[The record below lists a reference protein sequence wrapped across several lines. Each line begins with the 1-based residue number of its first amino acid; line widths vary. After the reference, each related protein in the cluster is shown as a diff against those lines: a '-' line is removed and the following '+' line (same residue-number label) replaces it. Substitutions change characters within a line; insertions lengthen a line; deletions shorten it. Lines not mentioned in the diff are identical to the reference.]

1 MAFKMKGHTLPG
13 PNQRSPIKQDDDVPR
28 KKIVAPMEGAENTY
42 DRKKDPTLKKEK
54 VKRSKEQEKKRI
66 AEEKETDRLIRE
78 DNYEMFLDKQRK
90 DNLRSDAIQ
99 RKQDEK
105 NKALD
110 KELRRRKKEKERPRK
125 KTIAEDLLLLPDI
138 FEKP

>member
-1 MAFKMKGHTLPG
+1 M
-13 PNQRSPIKQDDDVPR
+13 
-28 KKIVAPMEGAENTY
+28 
-42 DRKKDPTLKKEK
+42 
-54 VKRSKEQEKKRI
+54 KRSKEQEKKRI